1 MSDTDVRLG
10 LSLNSYNDIR
20 DRLRVRVMDY
30 ESNKKKLENL
40 VYIQAS
46 GGFALVPYMILD
58 DMQDGAVANITKTMA
73 QAMCIDG
80 FTIIKNALDESV
92 KRNPP
97 VLRSISSIL
106 NGNPTTRNLLDK
118 AGPENKLP
126 NNALASGM
134 EFLVLTN
141 EDSILGASV
150 LYYPDVMRTVSD
162 VVGGDYYVVPSS
174 IHEVLIMPANAA
186 ITPYELLTMVR
197 DVNSSVVDDNDEL
210 ATRVLLYDAKTLDL
224 RTIAE

>member
-1 MSDTDVRLG
+1 MSDTDVRLS

-20 DRLRVRVMDY
+20 DRLRVRITDF

-97 VLRSISSIL
+97 VLRSISSVL
-106 NGNPTTRNLLDK
+106 SGNPTRNLLDK
-118 AGPENKLP
+118 AGQENKLS
-126 NNALASGM
+126 NNALASRM

-150 LYYPDVMRTVSD
+150 LYYPDVMRKISD

-174 IHEVLIMPANAA
+174 IHEVLIMPADAA

-197 DVNSSVVDDNDEL
+197 DINNSVVDDNDEL